1 MQSFARMP
9 ANLLPAGD
17 DIVVV
22 GRISLNTKKAKRNLT
37 KIADQNA
44 RKVMENC
51 GHVAP
56 TPAPRAQRNPPSA
69 PEAPV
74 QRTSQRTR
82 KPRSKPAVAVGTVCA
97 VSQVVPVDQAP
108 AVQLLVDMPDAVLA
122 HLFLFT
128 DVQAVGRVATSCHT
142 VYAVM
147 GAQSLVWSALG
158 GMQGLVLR
166 ASVPR
171 EAFRQALFGLEG
183 NWFKAFSDFAASGEP
198 QEVLQEADYLT
209 GGMVAV
215 DRGQAHGLAKLVAA
229 AATRCD
235 ADLDAAA
242 AMVLSTLKK
251 VEARPEVFTRSS
263 QLAVREAHLDLRE
276 RAVLARL
283 AQDDAPTFDY
293 FEEELAAPETT
304 EWEDAEPV
312 EKPLDLEPAE
322 ARDLAASFLEVMGLR
337 HGHNAAETMEAIRAL
352 EQQ

>member
-1 MQSFARMP
+1 MQSFARIP

-51 GHVAP
+51 GHV
-56 TPAPRAQRNPPSA
+56 TPACRAQRNQPVVA
-69 PEAPV
+69 EAPT

-82 KPRSKPAVAVGTVCA
+82 KPRSKAVAVCA
-97 VSQVVPVDQAP
+97 ASQVVPVDQAP
-108 AVQLLVDMPDAVLA
+108 TVQLLVDMPDAVLA

-142 VYAVM
+142 VYAVL
-147 GAQSLVWSALG
+147 GAQSAVWSSLG

-183 NWFKAFSDFAASGEP
+183 NWFHAFSAFADSGEP
-198 QEVLQEADYLT
+198 LEVLQEADYLA
-209 GGMVAV
+209 GGMVSV
-215 DRGQAHGLAKLVAA
+215 DRGQSHGLAKIVAA
-229 AATRCD
+229 AATRCA
-235 ADLDAAA
+235 ADLDNAAA
-242 AMVLSTLKK
+242 LLLSTLKK
-251 VEARPEVFTRSS
+251 VEARPEVFNRSS
-263 QLAVREAHLDLRE
+263 QLAVREAQLDLRE
-276 RAVLARL
+276 RAVLERL

-293 FEEELAAPETT
+293 FEDEAAVAAPEAL

-312 EKPLDLEPAE
+312 EKALDLDPAE

-337 HGHNAAETMEAIRAL
+337 HGHNPAETLQAIRAL